1 MADLFGLSPEEIN
14 RIAGQ
19 QIDTSKL
26 ALDALNTAGYFNR
39 QQAEANKLMNPDL
52 ADLDFNGTKF
62 TVRLEDVPQAIAA
75 GARWL
80 EATEKVPV
88 EIGGKTYMVRGGDLK
103 EAIDAGATMAKLP
116 GQLAAEQALTAQR
129 YASAGASGASAGLS
143 SAKTQ
148 NELLRQQA
156 IQGLLQGGVTP
167 ENIGDVKNFGNILA
181 AHPAT
186 ASSVLTQ
193 KLKPKTATKD
203 PMAMTA
209 ALMQKLQ
216 KDNAEL
222 NAEYVKDKSPH
233 IAVIKDGTNVK
244 VTLPK
249 TAKGQLTAKEVAAE
263 AAARGITPTQWYEE
277 FQRQVKGN

>member
-14 RIAGQ
+14 RVASQ

-26 ALDALNTAGYFNR
+26 ALDSLNTAGYFNR
-39 QQAEANKLMNPDL
+39 QQAEAYKLMNPDL

-62 TVRLEDVPQAIAA
+62 TVRREDVPQAIAA

-88 EIGGKTYMVRGGDLK
+88 EIGGKTYMIRGGDLK

-143 SAKTQ
+143 AAKTQ
-148 NELLRQQA
+148 NEQLRQQA

-167 ENIGDVKNFGNILA
+167 ENIGDVKNFGNVLA

-193 KLKPKTATKD
+193 KLKPDTAVKD
-203 PMAMTA
+203 PMAMNA
-209 ALMQKLQ
+209 ALAHKL
-216 KDNAEL
+216 NLENNEL
-222 NAEYVKDKSPH
+222 NAQMVKDKAPY
-233 IAVIKDGTNVK
+233 IVINDGTKNLK
-244 VTLPK
+244 VALPK
-249 TAKGQLTAKEVAAE
+249 TAKGQLTAQQVAE
-263 AAARGITPTQWYEE
+263 DAAAREMSITDWYREYK
-277 FQRQVKGN
+277 RQVKGN